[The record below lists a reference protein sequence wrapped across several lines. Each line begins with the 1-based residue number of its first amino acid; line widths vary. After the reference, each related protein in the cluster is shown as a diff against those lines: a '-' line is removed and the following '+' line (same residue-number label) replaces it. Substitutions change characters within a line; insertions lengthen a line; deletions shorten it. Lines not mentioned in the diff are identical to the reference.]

1 MDNFICKVRT
11 PQGQITKVKMIEK
24 DKMTCLRKLK
34 RNGMTP
40 ISVEKTLNILKTDK
54 ISRKKKNITATI
66 YSRKKKKTN
75 IDLKSNIKF
84 FKSVS
89 SEEIKK
95 FTQELY
101 LLRKSNF
108 DNKSALIT
116 IINNTENTYFKEV
129 LTQILKNLKSGNYM
143 YKTMKAYSNIF
154 PTVYINFIKT
164 GELTNNLDT
173 LLKQAITYL
182 EDEQK
187 ITEKI
192 KTDLVPSIIMFI
204 GVLILILFA
213 IICGIPSFQNIIES
227 NGFIITLP
235 KITILISNFINYIIK
250 YWYMLIILII
260 TIFVV
265 IYKYINK
272 PKGKYKYN
280 YFKYNNFLFGKLT
293 YLIDFTRILRSI
305 FLNVQNNMRLQDALE
320 ISKNVTNNT
329 YMISKIEESISNLYI
344 GKNWILPFENE
355 KNLSIVI
362 LEMIKKAYST
372 QSLETLER
380 TINYL
385 EKEIEL
391 ETNRVL
397 KKIPEIS
404 YIFVGLALLLFLLLF
419 LIPCIQIY
427 FGGFLFI

>member
-1 MDNFICKVRT
+1 
-11 PQGQITKVKMIEK
+11 
-24 DKMTCLRKLK
+24 
-34 RNGMTP
+34 
-40 ISVEKTLNILKTDK
+40 
-54 ISRKKKNITATI
+54 
-66 YSRKKKKTN
+66 
-75 IDLKSNIKF
+75 
-84 FKSVS
+84 
-89 SEEIKK
+89 
-95 FTQELY
+95 
-101 LLRKSNF
+101 
-108 DNKSALIT
+108 
-116 IINNTENTYFKEV
+116 
-129 LTQILKNLKSGNYM
+129 M

-265 IYKYINK
+265 IYKYIIK